1 MCSRPHVGKQE
12 KVSIWRAIG
21 SQGHPFR
28 IFPIVSR
35 WSSSQEDWEEMAPLC
50 QARSFFPLVV
60 FDGELYALGGRGNGV
75 ALNSVET
82 YNPELNVW
90 R

>member
-1 MCSRPHVGKQE
+1 
-12 KVSIWRAIG
+12 
-21 SQGHPFR
+21 
-28 IFPIVSR
+28 
-35 WSSSQEDWEEMAPLC
+35 MAPLC
-50 QARSFFPLVV
+50 QARSFFPLVAY
-60 FDGELYALGGRGNGV
+60 DGQLYALGGRDNGV

>member
-1 MCSRPHVGKQE
+1 MCGGPPCEQARDNANV
-12 KVSIWRAIG
+12 AID
-21 SQGHPFR
+21 SQGHSLHNCPTA
-28 IFPIVSR
+28 SR
-35 WSSSQEDWEEMAPLC
+35 WSPSQEDWEEMAPLS

-60 FDGELYALGGRGNGV
+60 FDGQLYALGGRDNGV